1 MYVIQ
6 KGYNMNTFNEYPMYF
21 GKTYTSLKQYNQLLC
36 NKIIGRS
43 SSIIDIMNIIR
54 RISDTDTTVII
65 YGETGTGKDLVARAI
80 HEFSQRKERA
90 FVTIN
95 CGAIPETLLESE
107 LFGHKKGAFTG
118 AIMNRPGKFEAADG
132 GTIFLD
138 EIGDMSPELQVKLL
152 RVLETQSFEP
162 VGGAKTVTVNV
173 RIVAAT
179 HRDLVKAIEAGTFRE
194 DLYFRLHVIPIRL
207 PPLREREGDI
217 ALLTEHFLDY
227 FNRTKGMRVEAFT
240 DEAMDYMNGY
250 SWPGNV
256 RELRNMIERLVV
268 LKGEGII
275 SVEDLPSRITGGG
288 RKEAR
293 ISSGMLSDGGIDLS
307 TAVEQFEKTLII
319 QSLEKTNWVKNRAAE
334 LLHLKRT
341 TLVEK
346 IKRHGLMRVQ
356 GF

>member
-1 MYVIQ
+1 
-6 KGYNMNTFNEYPMYF
+6 
-21 GKTYTSLKQYNQLLC
+21 
-36 NKIIGRS
+36 
-43 SSIIDIMNIIR
+43 
-54 RISDTDTTVII
+54 
-65 YGETGTGKDLVARAI
+65 
-80 HEFSQRKERA
+80 
-90 FVTIN
+90 
-95 CGAIPETLLESE
+95 
-107 LFGHKKGAFTG
+107 
-118 AIMNRPGKFEAADG
+118 
-132 GTIFLD
+132 
-138 EIGDMSPELQVKLL
+138 
-152 RVLETQSFEP
+152 
-162 VGGAKTVTVNV
+162 
-173 RIVAAT
+173 
-179 HRDLVKAIEAGTFRE
+179 
-194 DLYFRLHVIPIRL
+194 
-207 PPLREREGDI
+207 
-217 ALLTEHFLDY
+217 
-227 FNRTKGMRVEAFT
+227 MRVEAFT

>member
-21 GKTYTSLKQYNQLLC
+21 GKTYTSSKQYYQLLC

-138 EIGDMSPELQVKLL
+138 
-152 RVLETQSFEP
+152 
-162 VGGAKTVTVNV
+162 
-173 RIVAAT
+173 
-179 HRDLVKAIEAGTFRE
+179 H
-194 DLYFRLHVIPIRL
+194 
-207 PPLREREGDI
+207 
-217 ALLTEHFLDY
+217 
-227 FNRTKGMRVEAFT
+227 
-240 DEAMDYMNGY
+240 
-250 SWPGNV
+250 
-256 RELRNMIERLVV
+256 
-268 LKGEGII
+268 
-275 SVEDLPSRITGGG
+275 
-288 RKEAR
+288 
-293 ISSGMLSDGGIDLS
+293 
-307 TAVEQFEKTLII
+307 
-319 QSLEKTNWVKNRAAE
+319 
-334 LLHLKRT
+334 
-341 TLVEK
+341 
-346 IKRHGLMRVQ
+346 
-356 GF
+356 

>member
-1 MYVIQ
+1 ICM
-6 KGYNMNTFNEYPMYF
+6 
-21 GKTYTSLKQYNQLLC
+21 
-36 NKIIGRS
+36 KIS
-43 SSIIDIMNIIR
+43 
-54 RISDTDTTVII
+54 V
-65 YGETGTGKDLVARAI
+65 
-80 HEFSQRKERA
+80 
-90 FVTIN
+90 
-95 CGAIPETLLESE
+95 
-107 LFGHKKGAFTG
+107 
-118 AIMNRPGKFEAADG
+118 
-132 GTIFLD
+132 D

-217 ALLTEHFLDY
+217 ALLIEHFLDY